1 MLRLTL
7 SMAIHAALAS
17 AAAAQ
22 TIPDLFRV
30 PGDAV
35 SIHAENTETSE
46 VVGTLPA
53 GASGVEVIS
62 HGGDWG
68 EVNAGEV
75 TGWVALKDLEN
86 EGAAPW
92 HQLQGSL
99 RCLGTEPFWDA
110 TLSPDTSTMLLKG
123 LDAPGMML
131 NIAQSVSPMDVVL
144 PSLGIA
150 FGAPG
155 ETGFAVLRPE
165 NCSDGM
171 SERIYGLSAV
181 FFVGKPGAM
190 TGLSGCCT
198 MAAD

>member
-7 SMAIHAALAS
+7 TLAIHAALAS

-30 PGDAV
+30 PGGAV

-75 TGWVALKDLEN
+75 SGWVALKDLES

-92 HQLQGSL
+92 HQLQSSL

-110 TLSPDTSTMLLKG
+110 TLSPDTSTMLLTG
-123 LDAPGMML
+123 LDAADITL
-131 NIAQSVSPMDVVL
+131 NIVQSLRPMDVML
-144 PSLGIA
+144 PSLGIV

-165 NCSDGM
+165 SCSDGM
-171 SERIYGLSAV
+171 SDRTYGLSAV
-181 FFVGKPGAM
+181 FFVGKPGAIM
-190 TGLSGCCT
+190 GLSGCCT